1 MILNRL
7 IITQGDPLRF
17 HLNHTENGEVY
28 QLADNELY
36 FLAITNEDNPGQT
49 MAYCFNT
56 SPDFEIYLSLDE
68 GSYVFEIG
76 IKNDSGDS
84 RVILPAIDERHRALN
99 QLIVLRRLY
108 NV

>member
-1 MILNRL
+1 MVLNRL

-28 QLADNELY
+28 QLADGEEY
-36 FLAITNEDNPGQT
+36 FLAVAREDCPEQ
-49 MAYCFNT
+49 MIFYCFNT
-56 SPDFEIYLSLDE
+56 CPDFEIYLSIDE
-68 GSYVFEIG
+68 GRYVFEVG

-84 RVILPAIDERHRALN
+84 RVILPSLDDRLRALN

-108 NV
+108 DV